1 MRIRGLRLH
10 VSQID
15 NGAVVSQKSC
25 GQWQK
30 GVAHP
35 ETLLGDLVKNEK
47 HALGLRHFFAKH
59 QTGLALLGGQSQ
71 LGIDLVHAGAQRG
84 ALKLELG
91 LVLGQG
97 RTRGPKAQA
106 ERTEP

>member
-15 NGAVVSQKSC
+15 NGAVVRKKSC
-25 GQWQK
+25 GQWQL

-35 ETLLGDLVKNEK
+35 ETLLGDLFKNEK
-47 HALGLRHFFAKH
+47 HAFRLRHFFAKH
-59 QTGLALLGGQSQ
+59 QSGLALLGGQSQ
-71 LGIDLVHAGAQRG
+71 LGIDLVHAGAEHG

-91 LVLGQG
+91 LVLGHG
-97 RTRGPKAQA
+97 RSRCP
-106 ERTEP
+106 